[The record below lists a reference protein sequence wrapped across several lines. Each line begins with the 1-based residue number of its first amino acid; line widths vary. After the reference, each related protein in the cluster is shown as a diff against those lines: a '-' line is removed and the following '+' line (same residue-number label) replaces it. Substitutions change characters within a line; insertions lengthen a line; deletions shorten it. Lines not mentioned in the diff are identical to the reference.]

1 MKVYIILD
9 ESYSYAERCLVD
21 KVFSSKEKAIDYVY
35 ADYMKHPLFT
45 GKSKED
51 LIGDIIALLQSP
63 AKNVISGLQANAGQK
78 IAGLVKALEERG

>member
-9 ESYSYAERCLVD
+9 ESNSLGVGAFVE

-35 ADYMKHPLFT
+35 AGYMKYSFYA

-51 LIGDIIALLQSP
+51 LMKEMELNIHE
-63 AKNVISGLQANAGQK
+63 VE
-78 IAGLVKALEERG
+78 VE

>member
-9 ESYSYAERCLVD
+9 ESNDLGVGSFVE

-35 ADYMKHPLFT
+35 ADYMKHPYYA

-51 LIGDIIALLQSP
+51 LKKEIELNIHEAE
-63 AKNVISGLQANAGQK
+63 V
-78 IAGLVKALEERG
+78 E

>member
-9 ESYSYAERCLVD
+9 ESNSLGVGCIVE

-35 ADYMKHPLFT
+35 AGYMKYSFYA

-51 LIGDIIALLQSP
+51 L
-63 AKNVISGLQANAGQK
+63 AKEIDRE
-78 IAGLVKALEERG
+78 IHEEELE